1 MDISVCIVSHN
12 TRDLLRDCLSS
23 LEQNTGRTY
32 EVIVVDNG
40 SKDGSQAM
48 LAEEF
53 PKARLVPNDRN
64 EGFTRPMNQAMR
76 LGAGRYLL
84 LLNPD
89 TVILP
94 AAVDRLADYLDAH
107 PEAGICGPKVLN
119 SDRTLQK
126 PCRRGEPTPWA
137 VISYFTGLSRLFPR
151 SRLFGQYLLNY
162 LDEDQTSPVA
172 GVSGSCMLVRR
183 ELAEKLNYLDE
194 IFFAYQEDAD
204 FCRRARDLGM
214 RVIYYPEAQIIHYG
228 GQGGSRIQPYRSIVE
243 WHRSYYYYYRKHL
256 AKNYFIGF
264 NLLFYLAMLLK
275 LAGALTVNFFRT
287 EKYAGTRRP

>member
-12 TRDLLRDCLSS
+12 TRDLLRDCLNS
-23 LEQNTGRTY
+23 LEQHTGRTY

-53 PKARLVPNDRN
+53 PKARLVQNDRN

-94 AAVDRLADYLDAH
+94 AAVDRLADFLDAH

-137 VISYFTGLSRLFPR
+137 VISYFTGLSRLFPQ
-151 SRLFGQYLLNY
+151 SRFFGQYLLNY

-204 FCRRARDLGM
+204 FCRRVRDLGM
-214 RVIYYPEAQIIHYG
+214 QVIYYPEAQIIHYG
-228 GQGGSRIQPYRSIVE
+228 GQGGSRIQPYRSIFE
-243 WHRSYYYYYRKHL
+243 WHRSYYRYYRKHL
-256 AKNYFIGF
+256 AKNYFVGF
-264 NLLFYLAMLLK
+264 NLLFYLLMLVK

-287 EKYAGTRRP
+287 EKFAGARRP

>member
-1 MDISVCIVSHN
+1 MDISVCLVSHN
-12 TRDLLRDCLSS
+12 TRDLLRDCLNS
-23 LEQNTGRTY
+23 LGQHTGRTY

-53 PKARLVPNDRN
+53 PKARLVQNDRN

-94 AAVDRLADYLDAH
+94 AAVDRLADFLDAH

-137 VISYFTGLSRLFPR
+137 VISYFTGLSRLFPQ
-151 SRLFGQYLLNY
+151 SRFFGQYLLNY

-204 FCRRARDLGM
+204 FCRRVRDLGM
-214 RVIYYPEAQIIHYG
+214 QVIYYPEAQIIHYG
-228 GQGGSRIQPYRSIVE
+228 GQGGSRIQPYRSIFE
-243 WHRSYYYYYRKHL
+243 WHRSYYRYYRKHL
-256 AKNYFIGF
+256 AKNYFVGF
-264 NLLFYLAMLLK
+264 NLLFYLVMLVK

-287 EKYAGTRRP
+287 EKYAGARRP